1 MRPMIFTLC
10 LMFAILLMTGCAR
23 QWENPDITDSK
34 QAEYRFDK
42 DSTDCSILAGEQYPL
57 DKDKQ
62 NSIYK
67 TCMEK
72 KGWEQQGNDSFP
84 LNR

>member
-1 MRPMIFTLC
+1 MRPMIFALSLTL
-10 LMFAILLMTGCAR
+10 AALLMAGCAR
-23 QWENPDITDSK
+23 QWENPDIPDPK

-42 DSTDCSILAGEQYPL
+42 DSTDCSILASEQYPL

-62 NSIYK
+62 NAIYQ

-72 KGWEQQGNDSFP
+72 KGWEQKGNDSFP